1 MTLPSLQGNKGGNV
15 GAAGLH
21 GFYQAGQLAGEATS
35 PASLEESGAWIKK
48 FNVAQY
54 CHQEQKSISAEVG
67 YGLGLRAGLEQDW
80 DKLWEFLSLREFP
93 SRRK

>member
-48 FNVAQY
+48 FKVAQY
-54 CHQEQKSISAEVG
+54 ANKNKRASQQR
-67 YGLGLRAGLEQDW
+67 LGMAW
-80 DKLWEFLSLREFP
+80 V
-93 SRRK
+93 